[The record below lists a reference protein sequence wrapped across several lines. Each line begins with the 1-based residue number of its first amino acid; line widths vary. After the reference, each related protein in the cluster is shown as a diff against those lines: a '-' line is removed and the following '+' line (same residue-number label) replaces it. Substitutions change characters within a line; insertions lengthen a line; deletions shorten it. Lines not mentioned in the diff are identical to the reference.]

1 MEGQA
6 QDVDRQREQSAR
18 ATPAVDKG
26 HRAVGGDHATIHCVR
41 GSHTVHVAAK
51 KADRLGEYRSKRDPQ
66 RTPEPSGGDAAADGA
81 GDVAAMEQVQARFV
95 VQEHHATRLHWDL
108 RLEHDGVATSWAIP
122 NGIPED
128 PKENR
133 LAVRTE
139 DHPLEYLEF
148 EGDIPKGEYGAGKM
162 RIWDRGAYDTH
173 KFDDDKVE
181 ITFHG
186 ERLRGRYGLF
196 PLKKRKGEPAG
207 KDWMIH
213 RMDPAEDPT
222 REPMPPRITPMLA
235 KSTKQLPPDD
245 EFWAYEIKWD
255 GVRAIAYSEPGRIR
269 LESRNHNDISHSY
282 PELKAFNRAL
292 SSHRAI
298 VDGEIV
304 AFDDNGRPSFGRL
317 QSRMHISSEAAAR
330 RRVKDCPVAYV
341 VFDLLWLDGHSLMDL
356 PYQERRARLQE
367 LELQGPHWQ
376 TPDHVVGSGAAVLEA
391 SRANGLEG
399 VIAKRLDSPYLPGRR
414 SPCWLKVKNVQR
426 EDVVIGG
433 WTPGE
438 GGRANR
444 IGALLVGVPDD
455 GGLRYAGR
463 VGSGFTDDVLAELT
477 RVLEPREDSPFAP
490 SAVKF
495 PRGTTWVQPTRIAEV
510 EFSEWTTD
518 GVMRHPS
525 YKGLR
530 EEAPPSAFLD
540 AGTPVRDGVEVR
552 VGGRTLKVTNLD
564 KVLYPKAGFT
574 KRDVIDYYVAI
585 APAILPHLEGRPLTR
600 VRFPNGVEGK
610 SFFEKNCP
618 SHRPDWVATASVPL
632 SEKIV
637 EFCLCNE
644 LPTLVWLSNLA
655 ALELH
660 TQLHRAE
667 NLSCPTM
674 MVFDLDPGPP
684 ATIVECCRVG
694 LWLQGM
700 FENLGLQ
707 AFAKTSGSKG
717 LQVYVPL
724 NSPGVTYEQTKG
736 FALAVAELLESSE
749 PKLVVSRMKK
759 ELRQGKVF
767 IDYSQND
774 EHKTTV
780 CVYSLRA
787 RDRPTVST
795 PVTWE
800 EVRSCLHSGDPN
812 TLVFSARHVVQRFAE
827 DGDLYAP
834 VLSIVQEIPS
844 LG

>member
-1 MEGQA
+1 MG
-6 QDVDRQREQSAR
+6 VPAR
-18 ATPAVDKG
+18 
-26 HRAVGGDHATIHCVR
+26 
-41 GSHTVHVAAK
+41 
-51 KADRLGEYRSKRDPQ
+51 DRLDEYKRKRDPQ
-66 RTPEPSGGDAAADGA
+66 RTPEPYDGDGA
-81 GDVAAMEQVQARFV
+81 IPAEDAPRFV

-108 RLEHDGVATSWAIP
+108 RLEHEGVAASWAIP

-133 LAVRTE
+133 LAVHTE

-162 RIWDRGAYDTH
+162 RIWDRGTYETH

-181 ITFHG
+181 VTFHG

-196 PLKKRKGEPAG
+196 PLEKKKGEPAG

-222 REPMPPRITPMLA
+222 RQPMPPRIFPMLA
-235 KSTKQLPPDD
+235 KASKGLPPDD
-245 EFWAYEIKWD
+245 GNWAYEIKWD

-269 LESRNHNDISHSY
+269 FESRNSNDISHSY

-292 SSHRAI
+292 SSHHAI
-298 VDGEIV
+298 LDGEIV
-304 AFDDNGRPSFGRL
+304 AFEISDSHPPRPSFSRL
-317 QSRMHISSEAAAR
+317 QGRMHVASEAAAR
-330 RRVKDCPVAYV
+330 RRVKDTPVVYV
-341 VFDLLWLDGHSLMDL
+341 VFDLLWLNGHSLMDL
-356 PYQERRARLQE
+356 PYEERRVRLRE

-391 SRANGLEG
+391 SRASGLEG

-414 SPCWLKVKNVQR
+414 SPCWLKAKNVLR
-426 EDVVIGG
+426 EDVVVGG
-433 WTPGE
+433 WLPGE
-438 GGRANR
+438 GKRRDR
-444 IGALLVGVPDD
+444 IGALLVGVPEA
-455 GGLRYAGR
+455 GRLRYAGR
-463 VGSGFTDDVLAELT
+463 VGTGFTEIELT
-477 RVLEPREDSPFAP
+477 RLAKVLEERPDSPFSGEP
-490 SAVKF
+490 KP
-495 PRGTTWVQPTRIAEV
+495 PRGAFFVEPTRVAEV
-510 EFSEWTTD
+510 EFTEWTTD
-518 GVMRHPS
+518 GVLRHPS

-530 EEAPPSAFLD
+530 EEAPPAAFLD
-540 AGTPVRDGVEVR
+540 AGTPVRDGLEVR
-552 VGGRTLKVTNLD
+552 VGERALKVTNLD
-564 KVLYPKAGFT
+564 KVLYPKAGFS
-574 KRDVIDYYVAI
+574 KRDIIDYYVAI

-618 SHRPDWVATASVPL
+618 SHRPDWVPTASVPL
-632 SEKIV
+632 SDKTV

-644 LPTLVWLSNLA
+644 LATLVWLANLA

-660 TQLHRAE
+660 TQMHRAE
-667 NLSCPTM
+667 QLGQPTM

-694 LWLQGM
+694 LWLHGM

-724 NSPGVTYEQTKG
+724 NAPGVTYKQTKG
-736 FALAVAELLESSE
+736 FAFAVAELLEASE
-749 PKLVVSRMKK
+749 PTLVVSRMKK
-759 ELRQGKVF
+759 ELRKGKVF

-795 PVTWE
+795 PVTWD
-800 EVRSCLHSGDPN
+800 EVRSCLDSGDPAD
-812 TLVFSARHVVQRFAE
+812 LVFDARQVVERFAE
-827 DGDLYAP
+827 HGDLYAP